1 MNKGVTESPIPQT
14 PHSWQISAAAAAL
27 EADPE
32 RGLSEAEAIRRRG
45 IHGPNELEQAPEEPT
60 WRRFLRQFN
69 ELVIW
74 VLLIAAIVS
83 ALLGEWPDALAI
95 LAIVVLNALLG
106 FFQEERAERALAAL
120 QKLSAP
126 AAKVIRDG
134 ELRLVAAR
142 ELVPGDRIELEAGDY
157 VPADARLI
165 QAFGLRVQEA
175 ALTGESAPEDKDA
188 SAVLSPGTALGD
200 RQNMTY
206 FGTVVAGGKASALVV
221 ATGMHTELGRIAGML
236 QRSEREPTPLQR
248 RLAEMGKVLSVACLA
263 LVALIFGL
271 ELIRGGR
278 LAEVFL
284 LSVSLAV
291 AAIPEGLP
299 AVVTIALAVGLQ
311 RMVRRNALV
320 RRLPSVETLGSVTVI
335 CSDKTGTLTRNEMTV
350 REIYAGGEHFAVTG
364 AGFAPQGQFSLFGSD
379 EPMDVAEVVRL
390 RESPKSHDFGYRSID
405 PRSRPDLLSALETA
419 ARCNHAKVHPRKDG
433 ATWEVVG
440 DPTEGALLVAALK
453 GGFDPASRP
462 QHLVSEIPFE
472 SERKA
477 MSIIVRDAAGGLRM
491 HTKGAPEVIVAK
503 CVLERRNGIDVP
515 LTDAR
520 REEILR
526 IAGEMASRALRVLAL
541 ATRQVPASA
550 GPFEESGLTFAG
562 LAGMI
567 DPPREEAKEAVRKC
581 LEAGIRPIMITGD
594 HPATAVA
601 IARELGIITG
611 DDRAVTGRDL
621 DAISDAEL
629 ASQVDR
635 ISVYARV
642 SAEHKLRVVRAWKAR
657 GQIVAMTG
665 DGVNDAP
672 AVKTADIGVA
682 MGLSGTDVTK
692 EASAM
697 VLTDD
702 NFASIVSAVEEGRG
716 IYDNIQNVLFYL
728 LSCNTGEILLILVA
742 GVLGWP
748 APLVAI
754 QLLWINLVTDGL
766 PALALALER
775 PDPGVMRRQPRP
787 PSEPILTWRSGLR
800 ILFQGILVGGSALA
814 AFAIVWD
821 GNPDNVGHARTT
833 AFCVLVYGEL
843 LRALAARSQT
853 LTLAQLGLFTNPF
866 VLGAIAVSALLQLS
880 VVTLPFVRPVFEA
893 VSHSM
898 WEWLLLAVLA
908 LTPFTVIEVTKII
921 RARTQRRTD
930 T

>member
-1 MNKGVTESPIPQT
+1 MNQVATSPILQS
-14 PHSWQISAAAAAL
+14 PHAGSFFEVTAAL
-27 EADPE
+27 QADTE
-32 RGLSEAEAIRRRG
+32 RGLSEVEVERRRG
-45 IHGPNELEQAPEEPT
+45 LHGANELDQAPEEPA

-74 VLLIAAIVS
+74 VLLIAAVVS

-120 QKLSAP
+120 QRLSAP
-126 AAKVIRDG
+126 MAKVVRDG
-134 ELRLVAAR
+134 ELRIITAR
-142 ELVPGDRIELEAGDY
+142 ELVAGDRIELEAGDY

-175 ALTGESAPEDKDA
+175 ALTGESAPEDKDD
-188 SAVLSPGTALGD
+188 SVILSPGTALGD
-200 RQNMTY
+200 RRNMTY
-206 FGTVVAGGKASALVV
+206 FGTVVAAGKASALVV
-221 ATGMHTELGRIAGML
+221 ATGMKTELGRIAGML

-248 RLAEMGKVLSVACLA
+248 RLAEMGKVLSLACLG

-278 LAEVFL
+278 IADVFL

-311 RMVRRNALV
+311 RMIKRNALV

-350 REIYAGGEHFAVTG
+350 RDIFAGDEHFAVSG
-364 AGFAPQGQFSLFGSD
+364 AGFAPQGQFRVFGSD
-379 EPMDVAEVVRL
+379 
-390 RESPKSHDFGYRSID
+390 SPID
-405 PRSRPDLLSALETA
+405 PHNKPDLLSALETA

-433 ATWEVVG
+433 SSWEVIG
-440 DPTEGALLVAALK
+440 DPTEGALLVASLK
-453 GGFDPASRP
+453 GGFDPASRR
-462 QHLVSEIPFE
+462 QAVVSEIPFE

-477 MSIIVRDAAGGLRM
+477 MSIILRDLVGAVRM
-491 HTKGAPEVIVAK
+491 HTKGAPEVIVGK
-503 CVLERRNGIDVP
+503 CVAERRRGADVP

-520 REEILR
+520 RQEILR
-526 IAGEMASRALRVLAL
+526 LAGEMANRALRVLAL
-541 ATRQVPASA
+541 ATRQFPAGA
-550 GPFEESGLTFAG
+550 GPFDESELTFVG

-567 DPPREEAKEAVRKC
+567 DPPRDEAKEAVRNC
-581 LEAGIRPIMITGD
+581 REAGIRPVMITGD

-601 IARELGIITG
+601 IARELGIVSG
-611 DDRAVTGRDL
+611 DERAVSGRDL
-621 DAISDAEL
+621 NAMSDADL
-629 ASQVDR
+629 AAQVDR

-657 GQIVAMTG
+657 GQVVAMTG

-672 AVKTADIGVA
+672 AIKSADIGIA
-682 MGLSGTDVTK
+682 MGSSGTDVTK

-702 NFASIVSAVEEGRG
+702 NFASIVNAVEEGRG
-716 IYDNIQNVLFYL
+716 IYDNIRNVLFYL
-728 LSCNTGEILLILVA
+728 LSCNAGEILLILAA
-742 GVLGWP
+742 GLLGWP

-766 PALALALER
+766 PALALALE
-775 PDPGVMRRQPRP
+775 PPGPGVMRRRPRP
-787 PSEPILTWRSGLR
+787 PTESILTWRNGLK
-800 ILFQGILVGGSALA
+800 ILFQGTLVGGCALA
-814 AFAIVWD
+814 AFGIVWN
-821 GNPDNVGHARTT
+821 GNPDNLGHARTT

-853 LTLAQLGLFTNPF
+853 LTVWQLGFFTNPF
-866 VLGAIAVSALLQLS
+866 LLGAIAVSALLQLS
-880 VVTLPFVRPVFEA
+880 VVTLPFARPVFES
-893 VSHSM
+893 VSHFA
-898 WEWLLLAVLA
+898 WEWLLLIVFA
-908 LTPFTVIEVTKII
+908 LTPVTVIEIAKVI
-921 RARTQRRTD
+921 RMRMSPINQP
-930 T
+930 